1 MINMNSVH
9 LIGKVTAEPRV
20 RAVKSGSKV
29 GEVGIGI
36 PESFR
41 KETGEWETRM
51 QFVDVVVWGKQ
62 AEILEQHYR
71 KGDGILVEGSLQ
83 YESWEQDGCKRN
95 RLRVRAQR
103 IQPVKLPEFKKEFK
117 KAS

>member
-1 MINMNSVH
+1 MINMNNVQ
-9 LIGKVTAEPRV
+9 LLGKVTIEPRV
-20 RAVKSGSKV
+20 RSLKSGSKV

-41 KETGEWETRM
+41 KENGEWETRM
-51 QFVDVVVWGKQ
+51 HFVDVVVWAQQ
-62 AEILEQHYR
+62 AENLEKHYR

-83 YESWEQDGCKRN
+83 YESWEQDGRKRN
-95 RLRVRAQR
+95 RLKVRAQR
-103 IQPVKLPEFKKEFK
+103 IQPVKLPEYRKEMK

>member
-9 LIGKVTAEPRV
+9 LIGKITLDPKIREL
-20 RAVKSGSKV
+20 KSGTKLA
-29 GEVGIGI
+29 EIGIGI

-41 KETGEWETRM
+41 KENGEWETRM
-51 QFVDVVVWGKQ
+51 QFVDVVVWEKQ
-62 AEILEQHYR
+62 AEQIEKSFK

-83 YESWEQDGCKRN
+83 FDSWEKDGQRRS
-95 RLRVRAQR
+95 RLRVRGQR
-103 IQPVKLPEFKKEFK
+103 IQPVQLPQYKQEYK